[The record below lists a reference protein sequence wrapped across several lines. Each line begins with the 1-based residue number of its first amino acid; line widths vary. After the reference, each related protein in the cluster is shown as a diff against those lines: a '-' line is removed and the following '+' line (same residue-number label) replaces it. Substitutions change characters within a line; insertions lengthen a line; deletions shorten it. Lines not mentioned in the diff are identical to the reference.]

1 MLLGG
6 LSEWKLGRLTVMALH
21 GDCFVLTGIYFMG
34 RCASLVA
41 CLEHEDTSTSS
52 KMSFLE

>member
-1 MLLGG
+1 M
-6 LSEWKLGRLTVMALH
+6 SWKMGRLAVMALH
-21 GDCFVLTGIYFMG
+21 GDCCVLNGIYFMG
-34 RCASLVA
+34 RCANLVA